1 MTGAQ
6 RGGLVEDVTMNTYA
20 NEHFCSLVM
29 EEGDVV
35 M

>member
-1 MTGAQ
+1 MAGAQ

-20 NEHFCSLVM
+20 NEHFCNLVM
-29 EEGDVV
+29 GEGDAV